1 MPHITNC
8 KQLGE
13 INKMNRFYIIL
24 SIIFLFSCTDYNRK
38 IESLEYDL
46 IQIEFDGLKKEFYKK
61 GNINLSII
69 EKENVEKLN
78 ILKTKNSEK
87 IIFPNVKPVL
97 FQIDLNFI
105 NSNTNEKLLITINSN
120 NNEEITTIIGNDNY
134 KNSELYE
141 YLFELISIEKIKN
154 YKGELNQSEYEK
166 YIVRK

>member
-1 MPHITNC
+1 VPHITNC

>member
-1 MPHITNC
+1 
-8 KQLGE
+8 
-13 INKMNRFYIIL
+13 MNRFYIIL
-24 SIIFLFSCTDYNRK
+24 SIIFLFSCTDYNGK

-46 IQIEFDGLKKEFYKK
+46 IQIEFDGLKKEFYNK

-120 NNEEITTIIGNDNY
+120 NNEEITTIIGNDSY